1 MVKLRCKYTFVKV
14 RKCERLESIDIQ
26 KRTVF
31 FGQSVRVGPPFPSFF
46 TQESTYYTK
55 CLPQ

>member
-26 KRTVF
+26 KAAGLFWAISKGGSSIRLIF
-31 FGQSVRVGPPFPSFF
+31 YPRK
-46 TQESTYYTK
+46 YLLY
-55 CLPQ
+55 